1 MRLCIQ
7 EEPSKLAYPNTVQNV
22 LYSYLP
28 IGIICKEHI
37 QCHLL
42 NIPPVNR
49 PNLSFIT
56 PQFSGMNSSVWRKY
70 TRIVPTSKS
79 AMLFRCI
86 STFSMCYGTLIRLE
100 LFNCTCSSREIQVFV
115 FRMVSKCR
123 TDLTDANSDD
133 SYRFWRLTRL
143 FARENSTEVW
153 CAICE
158 DDFRGK

>member
-115 FRMVSKCR
+115 FRMASKRR
-123 TDLTDANSDD
+123 TDLTNANSDNLC
-133 SYRFWRLTRL
+133 RF
-143 FARENSTEVW
+143 
-153 CAICE
+153 
-158 DDFRGK
+158 